1 MENENEQLIENKKA
15 EKSSGEL
22 PEENADN
29 KDEKVGKVISKK
41 DFSVGKKE
49 LLKIGSGPG

>member
-1 MENENEQLIENKKA
+1 MKNESEQLNENKKA

-22 PEENADN
+22 KEENADN

-41 DFSVGKKE
+41 DFTAGKKK
-49 LLKIGSGPG
+49 LLKIGAGPG